1 MDTKADAEQDRAQRP
16 ARRRVV
22 TIHDVARHAGVSS
35 MTVSRVMTGKRYVS
49 DAMRSKVEASI
60 KALNYSPNLTARS
73 FSSAIRIGALY
84 SSPNSSNLGAFMMG
98 AYKQGGESGCQISF
112 ESGLSLGEAVL
123 NLQQMIEAGVGS
135 VILPPPLCDSETL
148 LELVRTADVLP
159 IAFASALPPDGVSAI
174 IVDDYKGAH
183 DMTRHLIGLGHR
195 QIAFIQGDPAH
206 SPSHR
211 REQGYRAAMSA
222 ASIIID
228 ERWVVPGMFTYKS
241 GLEAAEQLLAIVP
254 RPTAIFASNDAMA
267 AAATAVSARVGL
279 RVPEDIS
286 VAGFD
291 DAPIASVIWPEL
303 TTIRQ
308 PIAEMAAKAV
318 ALANE
323 QLRLRRE
330 GREGQIFRKRV
341 ALKLIERASTG
352 PAPSSAR

>member
-1 MDTKADAEQDRAQRP
+1 MADEDSPRDAQQRP
-16 ARRRVV
+16 ARKHVV

-35 MTVSRVMTGKRYVS
+35 MTVSRVMTGRRYVS
-49 DAMRSKVEASI
+49 DSMRAKVDASI

-73 FSSAIRIGALY
+73 FSSAIRVGFLY

-98 AYKQGGESGCQISF
+98 AYKQGGTSGCQLSI
-112 ESGLSLGEAVL
+112 ESGLSEPEAMH

-135 VILPPPLCDSETL
+135 VILPPPLCDSGAL
-148 LELVRTADVLP
+148 LDRVRRADMLP
-159 IAFASALPPDGVSAI
+159 VAFASAAPPDGVSAI

-195 QIAFIQGDPAH
+195 RIAFIQGDPTH

-211 REQGYRAAMSA
+211 REQGYRAAMST

-228 ERWVVPGMFTYKS
+228 ESWVAPGRFTYRS
-241 GLEAAEQLLAIVP
+241 GLDAAERLLALTP

-267 AAATAVSARVGL
+267 AAAVAVAAKVGL
-279 RVPEDIS
+279 KVPEDIS
-286 VAGFD
+286 IAGFD
-291 DAPIASVIWPEL
+291 DAPIASAIWPEL

-308 PIAEMAAKAV
+308 PIADMAALAV

-323 QLRLRRE
+323 QLRLH
-330 GREGQIFRKRV
+330 REGQDRQIVRKRV
-341 ALKLIERASTG
+341 ALNLIERASTG
-352 PAPSSAR
+352 PVPAPSN